1 MKKFFQFCI
10 ISQICMSLSIFAET
24 LDEKKVLE
32 IGVKESLR
40 LKLEKT
46 KLKEFNAN
54 LDEESSTS
62 YPSVNLIIGQ
72 ELRDSSDEPDIQQDK
87 TLTELRV
94 NYSISD
100 LFKSNKK
107 RKSIN
112 SMIKFQKHRIDTSS
126 FFVEN
131 SLKREFYEALFYKEL
146 LSLYDSEIKQ
156 ATLIKSL
163 VSKKRKQ
170 GLVSESEL
178 VEIEMRASFL
188 KEERIAFEEKYH
200 HQLDEIRIISNL
212 DHSKDFDVKGEL
224 KFSPV
229 KLNIN
234 ELASHLQKF
243 DMELQENQLKMNSLK
258 HELENA
264 KIERLPNL
272 YVSGRYG
279 NMRID
284 EQYTTSPSRE
294 GLVGV
299 YLDIPLFDGGKK
311 KSVAKAYESRLESQR
326 LLAKKQKNSSE
337 IELRHKAEK
346 LSNFNKRID
355 LVANSIKRVKSYYKQ
370 VRSEYERGV
379 RSSLDL
385 LGARENLLKFTKIRL
400 DLIKNYMLTVLE
412 IERMTGVKL
421 RSLK

>member
-1 MKKFFQFCI
+1 
-10 ISQICMSLSIFAET
+10 MSLDAFAET

-40 LKLEKT
+40 LKVEKT

-54 LDEESSTS
+54 LDEESSAH

-188 KEERIAFEEKYH
+188 KEERISFEEKYH

-234 ELASHLQKF
+234 DLASHLQKF
-243 DMELQENQLKMNSLK
+243 DMELQENESKMNSLK
-258 HELENA
+258 HELANA

-284 EQYTTSPSRE
+284 EQYTASPSRE
-294 GLVGV
+294 GLVGI

-311 KSVAKAYESRLESQR
+311 KSVTQAYESRLESQR

-355 LVANSIKRVKSYYKQ
+355 LVASSIKRVKSYYKQ

-385 LGARENLLKFTKIRL
+385 LGARENLLKFTKMRL

>member
-1 MKKFFQFCI
+1 
-10 ISQICMSLSIFAET
+10 MSLSIFAET